1 MQGLV
6 DTKKEYIK
14 KIQDTIS
21 IPIAEKI
28 NSLYQLSVENK
39 TGLKGFQNELNLIKD
54 WNNFIID
61 NEYNDILKKSKV
73 KKLDIIYKHTIINSI
88 KIKIYEYRNYIDSVD
103 IKIKPIKDFIHLCF
117 INVAVWVWK
126 NPYLYVVKNLKKTEI
141 QNNYNIIEKNIQK
154 IVKDTIRQCTP
165 IDDIIEQI
173 EEKYNLNNS
182 ENLITQ
188 FKDDEK
194 GLTGK
199 IGDVLAKNAQRFNNF
214 INKKD
219 NNVKI
224 EDKEGFQQQVEKE
237 VKDENISQKEGEI
250 ESDKESE
257 DGSEEESEEGSE
269 AESEEGSEEKS
280 EEGSEAESEEGS
292 EAESE
297 EGSEADS
304 EDGSEADS
312 EDGSEEGSGEGIEEE
327 GVEGG
332 EDRSREGSER
342 EDQEG
347 GQEESED
354 ENKENDKFNSEVIVV
369 NNDNNFKSDNSYD
382 SSSQSSEYSD
392 SSNNSDDNIDVKK
405 LEIKTRKKIY

>member
-237 VKDENISQKEGEI
+237 VKDENISQKEDEI
-250 ESDKESE
+250 ESERESE

-269 AESEEGSEEKS
+269 KGSEEGS
-280 EEGSEAESEEGS
+280 EEGSEAESEEGR
-292 EAESE
+292 E
-297 EGSEADS
+297 EG
-304 EDGSEADS
+304 
-312 EDGSEEGSGEGIEEE
+312 
-327 GVEGG
+327 GG
-332 EDRSREGSER
+332 GDTTIGNNNI
-342 EDQEG
+342 DD
-347 GQEESED
+347 EESEKD
-354 ENKENDKFNSEVIVV
+354 STEESEQESSEESENENKENDKFNNEVIVV
-369 NNDNNFKSDNSYD
+369 NNNNNNDNSFKSDNSYD

>member
-237 VKDENISQKEGEI
+237 VKDENISQKEDEI
-250 ESDKESE
+250 ESERESE

-269 AESEEGSEEKS
+269 KGSEEGS

-297 EGSEADS
+297 EGR
-304 EDGSEADS
+304 
-312 EDGSEEGSGEGIEEE
+312 EEG
-327 GVEGG
+327 GG
-332 EDRSREGSER
+332 GDTTIGNNNI
-342 EDQEG
+342 DD
-347 GQEESED
+347 EESEKD
-354 ENKENDKFNSEVIVV
+354 STEESEQESSEESENENKENDKFNNEVIVV
-369 NNDNNFKSDNSYD
+369 NNNNNNDNSFKSDNSYD

>member
-219 NNVKI
+219 NNVIIKG
-224 EDKEGFQQQVEKE
+224 KEGYQQQVEKE
-237 VKDENISQKEGEI
+237 VNGEIISGQDYGEKISQKEGGV
-250 ESDKESE
+250 DKESDIE
-257 DGSEEESEEGSE
+257 SERNTEEESEEESERETE
-269 AESEEGSEEKS
+269 EESER
-280 EEGSEAESEEGS
+280 
-292 EAESE
+292 
-297 EGSEADS
+297 D
-304 EDGSEADS
+304 
-312 EDGSEEGSGEGIEEE
+312 
-327 GVEGG
+327 
-332 EDRSREGSER
+332 SER
-342 EDQEG
+342 ESERESERDSERESERDSEED
-347 GQEESED
+347 GQVETTMGNNNINDEESEKSSKEESEND
-354 ENKENDKFNSEVIVV
+354 SSKESENENKENKEFNDQVIIV
-369 NNDNNFKSDNSYD
+369 NNDNNDNSFKSDNSYE
-382 SSSQSSEYSD
+382 SSSESSDSED
-392 SSNNSDDNIDVKK
+392 SSNNSDNNITVKK
-405 LEIKTRKKIY
+405 LDIKTRKKIY